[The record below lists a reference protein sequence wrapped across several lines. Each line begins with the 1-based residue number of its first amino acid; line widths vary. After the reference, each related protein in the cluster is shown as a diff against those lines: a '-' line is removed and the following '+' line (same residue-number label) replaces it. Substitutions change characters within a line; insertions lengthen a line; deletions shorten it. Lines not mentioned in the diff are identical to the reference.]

1 MISLQPGRLYPSG
14 GKIEAEEIGITVSVV
29 VMDAEGNLQ
38 LFRGWTERGSG
49 RSMSLSRKPR
59 PASFLKR
66 KRKRFGNFATRMGRA
81 WNRVEKGGQSPW
93 QAQSL

>member
-38 LFRGWTERGSG
+38 LFRGWTERGWVG
-49 RSMSLSRKPR
+49 RCRYQESQDLR
-59 PASFLKR
+59 PF
-66 KRKRFGNFATRMGRA
+66 
-81 WNRVEKGGQSPW
+81 
-93 QAQSL
+93 